1 MSSAV
6 LTFTLDSSTGIL
18 GTRFLSDFLP
28 RAIGASETSTYIRV
42 VTIDSSLP
50 SPTLYLNN
58 CKFNNTPTSFQA
70 LYTATTS
77 GFTKV
82 IQSAPPPYSHYTSIV
97 CQTTP
102 SADSNIPFAWSMAG
116 ERPSQPAAQTAFY
129 MYMDT
134 PTSGSSFLPPI
145 TSALT
150 CYGFVAVNNAFAM
163 TMGTHIDNTDD
174 PLMGINQAFWTFEAR
189 FEGVGVY
196 ESLGAVTE
204 PLTYTFQNQSS
215 VAAVSYQATVFQA
228 TTSPSQVTCVQFR
241 PQPIAWSPTTT
252 ASTVLPAASG
262 GGTFSIATIFVLT
275 NSRLLVVGNTTTAP
289 STQALMLMNNVL
301 DRQTTPSDN
310 NADNNLL
317 YTSPSFPSPAGNFF
331 TLPGTLS
338 AVYYVAWWQK
348 FSEGLNGAVSIIY
361 TPDATSGQN
370 SYSVSVTIPS
380 LSGPVLFGPIFI
392 KSFGSSDSTTAYFL
406 VAGDLS
412 DEIVVIKIVATPS
425 AANVFYQAQS
435 NPFNDP
441 TLLSDVGIFF
451 TDSGVAKM
459 SLTTDVGTFP
469 TCTVTT
475 APINLP

>member
-6 LTFTLDSSTGIL
+6 LTFTLDSSTGIP

-28 RAIGASETSTYIRV
+28 RAVGASETSTYIRV
-42 VTIDSSLP
+42 VTMDSSLP

-70 LYTATTS
+70 CYTASTP
-77 GFTKV
+77 GCTKV

-102 SADSNIPFAWSMAG
+102 SLDLNIPFTWSMAG
-116 ERPSQPAAQTAFY
+116 EKPSQPAAQPAFY

-150 CYGFVAVNNAFAM
+150 CYGFVAVNNAYAM
-163 TMGTHIDNTDD
+163 TLGTNV
-174 PLMGINQAFWTFEAR
+174 PQQNGINQYFWTTEAR
-189 FEGVGVY
+189 FESVVSY
-196 ESLGAVTE
+196 ESTGAVTE

-228 TTSPSQVTCVQFR
+228 TTSPSQVTCVQFS
-241 PQPIAWSPTTT
+241 PQTNPIAWSPTTT

-275 NSRLLVVGNTTTAP
+275 NSRLLVVGTTTTAP

-301 DRQTTPSDN
+301 YRQTTPSDN

-370 SYSVSVTIPS
+370 SYSVPITIPS

-392 KSFGSSDSTTAYFL
+392 KSSGSSDSTTAYFL

-469 TCTVTT
+469 TCTVAT
-475 APINLP
+475 APINLTF